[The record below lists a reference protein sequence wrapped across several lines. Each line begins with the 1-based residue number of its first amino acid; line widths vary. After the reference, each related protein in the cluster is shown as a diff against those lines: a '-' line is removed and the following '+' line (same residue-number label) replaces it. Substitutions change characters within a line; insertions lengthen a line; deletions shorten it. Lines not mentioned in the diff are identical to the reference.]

1 MNQAKGGSHLKP
13 VKDGNSHT
21 VCFVDESTGYV
32 EAAYK
37 KQTTSTYLSIG
48 DSFVIERGDAKTILT
63 RVSDSRIRVERCRI
77 TA

>member
-1 MNQAKGGSHLKP
+1 MKP
-13 VKDGNSHT
+13 VKDCNNHT

-37 KQTTSTYLSIG
+37 KQATSTHLSVG

-63 RVSDSRIRVERCRI
+63 RVSDSKIKVERYYI
-77 TA
+77 AA

>member
-1 MNQAKGGSHLKP
+1 MEP
-13 VKDGNSHT
+13 VKDCNDHT

-37 KQTTSTYLSIG
+37 KQTASTHLSVG
-48 DSFVIERGDAKTILT
+48 GSFVIERGDAKTILT
-63 RVSDSRIRVERCRI
+63 RVSDSRIQVERHRT